1 MKRSVTKTLT
11 ISVRTGLLGA
21 YIQMCNFYMTNHDC
35 WNIDLWTNQY
45 LDSQKLSVHPVAK
58 YAYSTCAE
66 KSTGLKDIIC
76 FTY

>member
-1 MKRSVTKTLT
+1 MKRFVTKTLK
-11 ISVRTGLLGA
+11 IPVKTGLLGA
-21 YIQMCNFYMTNHDC
+21 CIQIFNFYVTNHDR

-45 LDSQKLSVHPVAK
+45 LDSQKLGVRPVAK

-76 FTY
+76 LTY